1 VIAPAATHPT
11 MSLPIRSL
19 FACLLAVLV
28 LPSGIAAEGTKG
40 GPILLDRVLAIVNNE
55 VISKIELDEQVKL
68 ATRQLIRQGT
78 PLPQQALLEKQLLE
92 RMVTS
97 RVLQQVGRE
106 TGVRIEDAQL
116 ERAIARLAQEN
127 KMSVEAFRTN
137 MVEDGVD
144 YTKFRE
150 EVRNEIVVTRL
161 REREVDS
168 KIVVSD
174 AEIDTYLRTQQASG
188 RNDEYNLLHIL
199 FTVPEA
205 ASPDQI
211 QARRARAD
219 EALGKLKGGADFKQI
234 SASYSDAPNALQ
246 GGELGWRAAGRLPNI
261 FVQAVTSMKVGE
273 VSGVLRSPNG
283 FHILKLVDKRSNVQQ
298 IVVQQTK
305 ARHILVRL
313 NEVVAESEAKRRLS
327 EIRER
332 IAKGADFAE
341 QARLQSEDA
350 SSVRGGD
357 LGWLSPGDTV
367 PEFEQ
372 AMDALKPGEI
382 SEPIQ
387 TPFGWHLIQVVE
399 RRTEDLTKERQ
410 RQLARQAIRARKSD
424 EAFTEWV
431 RQQRDR
437 AFVEY
442 RNEER

>member
-1 VIAPAATHPT
+1 
-11 MSLPIRSL
+11 MSNPIRTLLACL
-19 FACLLAVLV
+19 FAVWA

-127 KMSVEAFRTN
+127 KMSVEAFRNN

-144 YTKFRE
+144 YVRFRE

-211 QARRARAD
+211 QARRTRAD
-219 EALGKLKGGADFKQI
+219 EALGKLRGGADFKQI